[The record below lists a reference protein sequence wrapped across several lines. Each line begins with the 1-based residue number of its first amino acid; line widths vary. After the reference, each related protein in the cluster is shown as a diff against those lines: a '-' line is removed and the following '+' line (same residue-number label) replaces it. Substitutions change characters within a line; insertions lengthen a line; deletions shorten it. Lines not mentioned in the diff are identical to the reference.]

1 MPVLTPGLTKEV
13 SAEGNPCPVAGLSLY
28 DADFILK
35 VPLAKLSPTRALLRP
50 PRVGDALGT
59 GPSCFTRV
67 GGGGGGEAQVVASG
81 RGAHAAPGEVKLP
94 DSECILF
101 DSFARLRSFWHV
113 QPFEVAQ
120 LT

>member
-13 SAEGNPCPVAGLSLY
+13 SAEGTPCPEAGLSLY
-28 DADFILK
+28 DADFILE
-35 VPLAKLSPTRALLRP
+35 VPLAKLSPTLALASSQSGRCFRDRP
-50 PRVGDALGT
+50 FQLHRGWW
-59 GPSCFTRV
+59 
-67 GGGGGGEAQVVASG
+67 GGEAQVVVSG

-94 DSECILF
+94 NLECILF